1 MIYKLTRN
9 SQYSK
14 HDKDGKDRNH
24 LTYYINGIEILK
36 QKIPFNTNWEHGFD
50 RRTVI
55 SNEYLLNG
63 KLYQTR
69 YFQTGTPDKPKKI
82 RNVSYPISK
91 KILSE
96 LGIPNDLKIEYV
108 ENDFYEESEDIFSKH
123 KDSSFFQKNIDID
136 SIE

>member
-1 MIYKLTRN
+1 MKYKLTCN
-9 SQYSK
+9 YHYSK
-14 HDKDGKDRNH
+14 HDKDGKDRNY
-24 LTYYINGIEILK
+24 LTYYINGVKILK

-55 SNEYLLNG
+55 DNEYLLNG

-69 YFQTGTPDKPKKI
+69 YFENGCSCTPDEPKKI

-96 LGIPNDLKIEYV
+96 LGIPKDVKIE
-108 ENDFYEESEDIFSKH
+108 FDINS
-123 KDSSFFQKNIDID
+123 
-136 SIE
+136 

>member
-1 MIYKLTRN
+1 MKYLLTCN

-14 HDKDGKDRNH
+14 HDKDGKDRNY
-24 LTYYINGIEILK
+24 LTYYINGVKILK

-63 KLYQTR
+63 RLYQTR
-69 YFQTGTPDKPKKI
+69 YFETGCSCTPSDKPKKI
-82 RNVSYPISK
+82 RNVSFPISK

-108 ENDFYEESEDIFSKH
+108 ENNFYEESEDIFSKH
-123 KDSSFFQKNIDID
+123 KDSSFFSK
-136 SIE
+136 EY